1 MGKPIANVYDAN
13 KTILKFFPY
22 KGAAC
27 LVSDSGVEA
36 DANGNKI
43 VKAGTPFP
51 ANDATCL
58 GYLLQDV
65 DVTNGSAPGT
75 YVFEGVLDPVKLQ
88 ASGVVISDAAAAKT
102 PRVTIYETV
111 FGTGVGTSTSTSTS
125 TSTGT

>member
-1 MGKPIANVYDAN
+1 MGKPITRTFNPN

-27 LVSDSGVEA
+27 IVPAEGVEA
-36 DANGNKI
+36 DANGLKI

-58 GYLLQDV
+58 GYLLEDV
-65 DVTNGSAPGT
+65 DVTNGDAPGT
-75 YVFEGVLDPVKLQ
+75 YVFEGVLDPDKLQ
-88 ASGVVISDAAAAKT
+88 ASGVVISDTAAAKT
-102 PRVTIYETV
+102 PRVTIYEKV

-125 TSTGT
+125 SGT

>member
-1 MGKPIANVYDAN
+1 MGKPIKNEYNANE
-13 KTILKFFPY
+13 TILKFFPFQ
-22 KGAAC
+22 GAAC
-27 LVSDSGVEA
+27 LVPQSGVEA
-36 DANGNKI
+36 DANGKKI

-51 ANDATCL
+51 ANDETCL
-58 GYLLQDV
+58 GYLLTDV
-65 DVTNGSAPGT
+65 DVTNGDAAGT
-75 YVFEGVLDPVKLQ
+75 YVYEGVLDPVKLQ

>member
-1 MGKPIANVYDAN
+1 MGKPITHDYNAN
-13 KTILKFFPY
+13 KTILKFFPF

-36 DANGNKI
+36 DANGHKI

-58 GYLLQDV
+58 GYLLSDV
-65 DVTNGSAPGT
+65 DVTNGAAEGT
-75 YVFEGVLDPVKLQ
+75 YVYEGTLDPVKLQ

-102 PRVTIYETV
+102 PKVNIYETV

-125 TSTGT
+125 TGT